1 MTKFSE
7 FFHVNQKNYFD
18 VTLENDQTYF
28 VDPVQIKGA
37 KIENFNSTDA
47 EASIKSF
54 MNTAYDVVADRESPE
69 AQNLLA
75 PPHEINETRLGLTKR
90 GSKGRGTS
98 ASILINVFSRI
109 RGVPELKKSVLSNSQ
124 VLSLLTPSFG
134 PDRFSDLITNII
146 SYQLADF
153 TSLTC
158 KNIGMK
164 DEYLCESQ
172 INGYNVEKQEWE
184 PKTVI
189 LPRANDKGVILVPDI
204 MVTKSYPYSV
214 TKYIAQEILPA
225 EQQKYMDKGENI
237 KRKDLRARLLEAYDK
252 DKEKSLAIN
261 YSLGHPD
268 ALIHY
273 LSYNQK
279 TAKKS

>member
-54 MNTAYDVVADRESPE
+54 MNTAYDVVADRKSPE
-69 AQNLLA
+69 TQNLLA

-109 RGVPELKKSVLSNSQ
+109 RGVPELKKVYCLILKCFLCLHRALDQ
-124 VLSLLTPSFG
+124 IGFLISLQILF
-134 PDRFSDLITNII
+134 LIN
-146 SYQLADF
+146 L
-153 TSLTC
+153 L
-158 KNIGMK
+158 
-164 DEYLCESQ
+164 
-172 INGYNVEKQEWE
+172 
-184 PKTVI
+184 
-189 LPRANDKGVILVPDI
+189 
-204 MVTKSYPYSV
+204 
-214 TKYIAQEILPA
+214 ILPA
-225 EQQKYMDKGENI
+225 
-237 KRKDLRARLLEAYDK
+237 
-252 DKEKSLAIN
+252 
-261 YSLGHPD
+261 
-268 ALIHY
+268 
-273 LSYNQK
+273 
-279 TAKKS
+279 